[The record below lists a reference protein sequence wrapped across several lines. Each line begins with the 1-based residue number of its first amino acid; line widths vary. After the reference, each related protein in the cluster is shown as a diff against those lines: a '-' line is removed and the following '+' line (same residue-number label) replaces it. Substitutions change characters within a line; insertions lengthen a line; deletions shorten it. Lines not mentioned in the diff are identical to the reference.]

1 MKKLFIIILAVILL
15 IGSFSISFASVR
27 KGDGNGYKYVN
38 VIDKYWTGEVM
49 ECYLYDEDAEDG
61 LKASE
66 TWFLP
71 EMLIDHGD
79 YISCTI
85 VENIDKSDKEIQFEI
100 NKDKYSKDN
109 LRLISMI
116 INKNKEYKFL
126 GVYHYNVKNGKLKKV
141 PVEFMVKS
149 EPWKKQDEL
158 NGRFKNAVEC
168 VYAFY
173 ECNKL

>member
-1 MKKLFIIILAVILL
+1 MKKLTIFVLAIIIL
-15 IGSFSISFASVR
+15 IGSISIAFASVR
-27 KGDGNGYKYVN
+27 KGDGYKSVN
-38 VIDKYWTGEVM
+38 VIDNKWTGEVM
-49 ECYLYDEDAEDG
+49 ECYLYDEDGKDG

-79 YISCTI
+79 YISCTF

-109 LRLISMI
+109 LRLVSMI
-116 INKNKEYKFL
+116 INRNKEYKFL

-149 EPWKKQDEL
+149 EPWKKQDAL
-158 NGRFKNAVEC
+158 NGRFKNSIEC

-173 ECNKL
+173 ECNKS